1 MNVNARVLVV
11 EDQPLNMELA
21 VAILENNGYEVWT
34 ASDAKEC
41 MAILQKGRPDI
52 ILMDIQ
58 MPGTDGLELTR
69 LLRADPATQDLL
81 IVALT
86 AHAMEED
93 ADRVR
98 AAGCDGYLIKP
109 IQTRL
114 LAQQIAEFLADRP
127 ALSLDGVTEPSRTGY
142 RAAKFKCASRQFGDP
157 CP

>member
-1 MNVNARVLVV
+1 MSSRINHLIC
-11 EDQPLNMELA
+11 ELA

-41 MAILQKGRPDI
+41 LTALQKGRPDI

-69 LLRADPATQDLL
+69 ILRADPATQDLL
-81 IVALT
+81 IVAMT

-93 ADRVR
+93 AERVKD
-98 AAGCDGYLIKP
+98 AGCDGYLIKP

-114 LAQQIAEFLADRP
+114 LAQQIAGFLAQKTGADAADYAGKQGSR
-127 ALSLDGVTEPSRTGY
+127 GTESI
-142 RAAKFKCASRQFGDP
+142 AAGEP
-157 CP
+157 

>member
-1 MNVNARVLVV
+1 MDARVLVV

-41 MAILQKGRPDI
+41 LTVLQKGRPDI

-58 MPGTDGLELTR
+58 LPGTDGLELTR
-69 LLRADPATQDLL
+69 MLRAAPATQDLL
-81 IVALT
+81 IVAMT

-93 ADRVR
+93 AERVR

-114 LAQQIAEFLADRP
+114 LAQQIAGFLAKK
-127 ALSLDGVTEPSRTGY
+127 TG
-142 RAAKFKCASRQFGDP
+142 ADSATTLESGITAN
-157 CP
+157 

>member
-1 MNVNARVLVV
+1 MAARVLVV

-41 MAILQKGRPDI
+41 LSVLQKGRPDI

-69 LLRADPATQDLL
+69 MLRADPATQDLL
-81 IVALT
+81 IVAMT

-93 ADRVR
+93 GERVR

-114 LAQQIAEFLADRP
+114 LAQQIAGFLAQKAR
-127 ALSLDGVTEPSRTGY
+127 ANSETVQESRMV
-142 RAAKFKCASRQFGDP
+142 AD
-157 CP
+157 

>member
-1 MNVNARVLVV
+1 MNVKARVLVV

-41 MAILQKGRPDI
+41 LTLLQKSRPDI

-69 LLRADPATQDLL
+69 ILRADPATKDLL
-81 IVALT
+81 IVAMT
-86 AHAMEED
+86 AYAMEED
-93 ADRVR
+93 AARVKD
-98 AAGCDGYLIKP
+98 AGCDGYLIKP

-114 LAQQIAEFLADRP
+114 LAQQIAGFLAQKTAAQSQP
-127 ALSLDGVTEPSRTGY
+127 VWESRMTVE
-142 RAAKFKCASRQFGDP
+142 
-157 CP
+157 

>member
-1 MNVNARVLVV
+1 VGARVLVV

-41 MAILQKGRPDI
+41 LTVLQKGRPDI

-69 LLRADPATQDLL
+69 ILRADAATHDLL
-81 IVALT
+81 IVAMT

-114 LAQQIAEFLADRP
+114 LAQQIAGFLAQKTGADSK
-127 ALSLDGVTEPSRTGY
+127 AMQESRVV
-142 RAAKFKCASRQFGDP
+142 AN
-157 CP
+157 

>member
-1 MNVNARVLVV
+1 MAGRVLVV

-41 MAILQKGRPDI
+41 LTVLQKDRPDI

-58 MPGTDGLELTR
+58 LPGTDGLELTR
-69 LLRADPATQDLL
+69 MLRADPATQDLL
-81 IVALT
+81 IVAMT

-93 ADRVR
+93 AARVR

-114 LAQQIAEFLADRP
+114 LAQQITGFLAQKTGAASQTMP
-127 ALSLDGVTEPSRTGY
+127 ESMMHTE
-142 RAAKFKCASRQFGDP
+142 
-157 CP
+157 